1 MMSIGGLMMKKTI
14 LIADDEMSIRDIIK
28 KYLENEGY
36 AAISFDSGEKL
47 LDYYLS
53 NGGDMIILDIMMPGR
68 NGYEICRELRKTSD
82 VPIIIVSAKDEELDL
97 ILGLEL
103 GSDDYLAK
111 PFSPRELIA
120 RVKSLFRRIDKT
132 TKSIDDSIIFQDLT
146 LYFKQRNIEKDH
158 QEILFTKKEY
168 DLLYFLIKNKNN
180 VFNREQLIEN
190 IWGYDFIGETRI
202 IDDVIKR
209 IRKKLK
215 ECHSNVEITTVW
227 GYGYKVKED

>member
-1 MMSIGGLMMKKTI
+1 MNKTI
-14 LIADDEMSIRDIIK
+14 LIADDEKSIRDIIK

-36 AAISFDSGEKL
+36 LAIGFDSGEKL

-68 NGYEICRELRKTSD
+68 NGYEICRELRKSSD
-82 VPIIIVSAKDEELDL
+82 IPIIIVSAKDEELDL

-111 PFSPRELIA
+111 PFSPRELVA

-132 TKSIDDSIIFQDLT
+132 IKNNDDSIHFQDLT
-146 LYFKQRNIEKDH
+146 IYLKQRNILKDN

-180 VFNREQLIEN
+180 VFNRDQLIEN

-215 ECHSNVEITTVW
+215 EYHSNVEITTVW

>member
-1 MMSIGGLMMKKTI
+1 MSTGGFMMNKTI
-14 LIADDEMSIRDIIK
+14 LIADDEKSIRDIIK

-36 AAISFDSGEKL
+36 TAISFDTGEKL

-82 VPIIIVSAKDEELDL
+82 IPIIIVSAKDEELDL

-111 PFSPRELIA
+111 PFSPRELVA

-132 TKSIDDSIIFQDLT
+132 SKVSDDSIHFQDLT
-146 LYFKQRNIEKDH
+146 IYFKQRNIIKDN

-215 ECHSNVEITTVW
+215 ESHSNVEITTVW
-227 GYGYKVKED
+227 GYGYKIKED